1 MDRALQ
7 PRGRR
12 AYQSTV
18 LPSKRNTGMSKRPD
32 RAGPCARVLAIT
44 LGTAALAGVAAVQAT
59 SPPLPACALADAPRA
74 DLAMRVPF
82 EQVDG
87 RIYVQAR
94 VNGRGPFRFAIDT
107 GASGV
112 GRADSSLVAAL
123 GLPVLAPTANS
134 DGLSTAQADTT
145 RLATLEVGGLVHADV
160 QVITRDY
167 NSGLSAQAALAGIV
181 ARGFFADGLL
191 IIDYRRRTL
200 AFSRTLALAPGQDG
214 VLAYT
219 RPFRVPLTIGGVQ
232 AQGNLDTGAD
242 VAFVLP
248 RAVFEQVGGTP
259 LQAAGRGQLAN
270 GRIETWRSTVPGP
283 FRIGLARLADVEVR
297 VVERFPE
304 VLVGAKALQ
313 DLVVLIDQRSNAVA
327 LCP

>member
-1 MDRALQ
+1 MQ
-7 PRGRR
+7 
-12 AYQSTV
+12 
-18 LPSKRNTGMSKRPD
+18 
-32 RAGPCARVLAIT
+32 
-44 LGTAALAGVAAVQAT
+44 
-59 SPPLPACALADAPRA
+59 
-74 DLAMRVPF
+74 VPF
-82 EQVDG
+82 DQVDG

-94 VNGRGPFRFAIDT
+94 VNGRGPFRFAVDT

-123 GLPVLAPTANS
+123 DLPLLAPTANS
-134 DGLSTAQADTT
+134 DGLAIAPADTT
-145 RLATLEVGGLVHADV
+145 RLDSLDVGGLVHADV
-160 QVITRDY
+160 EVITRDY
-167 NSGLSAQAALAGIV
+167 SGGLSAQAALDGII

-191 IIDYRRRTL
+191 IIDYRRRIV

-214 VLAYT
+214 VLTYA
-219 RPFRVPLTIGGVQ
+219 RPFRVPVTIAGVQ

-304 VLVGAKALQ
+304 VLVGAHALQ
-313 DLVVLIDQRSNAVA
+313 GLAVLIDQRSNSVA